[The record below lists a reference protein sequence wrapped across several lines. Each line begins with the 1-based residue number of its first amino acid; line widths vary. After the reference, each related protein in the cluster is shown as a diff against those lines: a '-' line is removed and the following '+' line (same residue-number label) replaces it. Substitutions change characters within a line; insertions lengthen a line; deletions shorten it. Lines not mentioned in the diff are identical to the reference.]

1 MKNQLEDEVNYYKN
15 KCSEFNLT
23 NEKTD
28 KKMQELEL
36 EIEKLK
42 HEISDK
48 DETIKMHQFNEEL
61 EQTRVDTLERQIQD
75 QQNNNKQLTTDM
87 EKLRQSI
94 NETRLSLNASHEQK
108 IQELNETI
116 QSLNQQITKIRSEKD
131 NEIRK
136 LNATI
141 TDKDY
146 EISKLKKNVDSRDE
160 EILMYK
166 DKCKQLESLNEESE
180 NKLKQSINQHEF
192 NINKLNKEH
201 EENIKKTI
209 KLWEQNHHFKII
221 MNLQLKYLQQQLY

>member
-15 KCSEFNLT
+15 KYSEFNLT
-23 NEKTD
+23 NEKKD

-131 NEIRK
+131 NEISKLNETIQSQSQQITKIRSEKDNEIRK

-166 DKCKQLESLNEESE
+166 DKCKQL
-180 NKLKQSINQHEF
+180 
-192 NINKLNKEH
+192 
-201 EENIKKTI
+201 
-209 KLWEQNHHFKII
+209 
-221 MNLQLKYLQQQLY
+221 